1 MKRFNVRHPAVR
13 EVTITLEEYRE
24 LIMKDA
30 MVELMVPKIDELQAR
45 IEDLTSQLIAKEIHR

>member
-30 MVELMVPKIDELQAR
+30 LIELTLDRVAELEAQ
-45 IEDLTSQLIAKEIHR
+45 IEDLSSKLRLKDLGI

>member
-30 MVELMVPKIDELQAR
+30 LIELTLNRVEELQAQV
-45 IEDLTSQLIAKEIHR
+45 EDLSAQLRRNEIGI

>member
-1 MKRFNVRHPAVR
+1 MKRFNARHPAVR

-30 MVELMVPKIDELQAR
+30 LIELTLDRVEELQAQ
-45 IEDLTSQLIAKEIHR
+45 IEDLSAQLYRKEIQ

>member
-1 MKRFNVRHPAVR
+1 MKRFNARHPAVR

-30 MVELMVPKIDELQAR
+30 LIELTLDRVEELQAQ
-45 IEDLTSQLIAKEIHR
+45 IEDMHERLRRNEIGI

>member
-30 MVELMVPKIDELQAR
+30 LIELTLNRVEELQAQ
-45 IEDLTSQLIAKEIHR
+45 IEDLSAQLYRKEIGV

>member
-30 MVELMVPKIDELQAR
+30 LIELTLDRVEELQAQV
-45 IEDLTSQLIAKEIHR
+45 EDLSAQLHRKEIQ

>member
-1 MKRFNVRHPAVR
+1 MTKRFNVRHPAVR

-30 MVELMVPKIDELQAR
+30 LIALTLDRVEELQAQV
-45 IEDLTSQLIAKEIHR
+45 EDLSAQLYRKEIQ

>member
-1 MKRFNVRHPAVR
+1 MKRFNVRHPAVL

-30 MVELMVPKIDELQAR
+30 MVELMVPKIDELQAQ
-45 IEDLTSQLIAKEIHR
+45 IEDLSSKLRLKEIGI

>member
-30 MVELMVPKIDELQAR
+30 LIELTLDRVEELQAQV
-45 IEDLTSQLIAKEIHR
+45 EDMHERLRRKEIR